1 MLHCLSQTGYTPLLV
16 ACKYHKL
23 EIVQYLTEHKLVDVT
38 ACCHR
43 DDRGR
48 GMNGL
53 HLVAENYAPKV
64 AKVLIDAGCPLD
76 AVDKEVSWIIV
87 HYRKIILL

>member
-1 MLHCLSQTGYTPLLV
+1 M
-16 ACKYHKL
+16 
-23 EIVQYLTEHKLVDVT
+23 VQYLTDKDMLEQKLVDVT
-38 ACCHR
+38 ACCHC

-64 AKVLIDAGCPLD
+64 ARVLIEAGCPLD
-76 AVDKEVSWIIV
+76 AVDKEVSM
-87 HYRKIILL
+87 IL